1 MTFSHKTVNILF
13 HIRKFLSD
21 KDALNTLCGS
31 ESCLLSKK
39 IILLNILKQNTDI
52 FYETLYIHIWSNEV
66 YTTDINT
73 EHLLLRNK
81 NGVKYGVL
89 YTRL

>member
-1 MTFSHKTVNILF
+1 MTFSHKTINILF

-39 IILLNILKQNTDI
+39 DHFVKH
-52 FYETLYIHIWSNEV
+52 FEAKHR
-66 YTTDINT
+66 
-73 EHLLLRNK
+73 HFLRNTLFIFSLT
-81 NGVKYGVL
+81 GIIPQSD
-89 YTRL
+89 